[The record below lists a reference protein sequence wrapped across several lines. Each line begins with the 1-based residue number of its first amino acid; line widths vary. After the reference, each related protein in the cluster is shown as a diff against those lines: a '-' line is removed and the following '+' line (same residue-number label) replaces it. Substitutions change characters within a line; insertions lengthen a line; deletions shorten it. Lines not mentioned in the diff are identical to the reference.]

1 MSQLFIEC
9 LQWTIN
15 YTSALGKFAHM
26 QGTQAHKLIVKDNML
41 KTLLGYT
48 QAATGI
54 CHKSLSFQITNSFHS
69 NINKVS
75 FIIQEKQ
82 KKQKNKKHL
91 EIVKGLC

>member
-9 LQWTIN
+9 LQETIN

-26 QGTQAHKLIVKDNML
+26 QGTQAYKLIVKDNML
-41 KTLLGYT
+41 KTLLGYA

-75 FIIQEKQ
+75 FIIQV
-82 KKQKNKKHL
+82 KKKTKHL